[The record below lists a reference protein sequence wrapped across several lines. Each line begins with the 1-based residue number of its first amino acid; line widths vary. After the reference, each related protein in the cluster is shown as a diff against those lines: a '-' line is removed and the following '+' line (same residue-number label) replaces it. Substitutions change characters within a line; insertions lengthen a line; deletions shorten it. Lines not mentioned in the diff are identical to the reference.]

1 MGWKSIVGSVRV
13 AGGGAGAP
21 GRGRVT
27 QAARR
32 PVLLWAHWDEILR
45 KMREAR
51 SVAFFLD
58 YDGTISPRA
67 PRPEQAVMAVGASP
81 SLERLALQPGAWTA
95 IISGRRRGDIERRIH
110 VRGIR
115 YLGLYGWETE
125 EKLRI
130 PRAAADALRR
140 AHELVTLSLA
150 REPGLWIEDKGVSFT
165 VHFGDASAAKCR
177 RALEIVRRTIR
188 NLQPRPSLSRNSINV
203 EVLPAGW
210 GNKGGAVKR
219 ELRRPE
225 MRKALPVYFGDD
237 LSDEPAFQA
246 ARSGITVRV
255 GDARRTLARY
265 WVRDTAEAAKALQL
279 MEVLLP

>member
-1 MGWKSIVGSVRV
+1 
-13 AGGGAGAP
+13 
-21 GRGRVT
+21 
-27 QAARR
+27 
-32 PVLLWAHWDEILR
+32 LLWAHWDEILR

-81 SLERLALQPGAWTA
+81 SLERLARQPGAWTA
-95 IISGRRRGDIERRIH
+95 IISGRRRGDIEQRIH

-125 EKLRI
+125 EKLRV
-130 PRAAADALRR
+130 PRAAAAALRR

-150 REPGLWIEDKGVSFT
+150 PKPGLWIEDKGVSFT
-165 VHFGDASAAKCR
+165 VHFGDASEAKCR
-177 RALEIVRRTIR
+177 RTLDIVRRTIR

-219 ELRRPE
+219 ELRRAAL
-225 MRKALPVYFGDD
+225 RNALPVYFGDD
-237 LSDEPAFQA
+237 LSDEPAFRA

-255 GDARRTLARY
+255 GDARRTSARY
-265 WVRDTAEAAKALQL
+265 WVRDTAEAAKALEL